1 LDQTNIPIEAS
12 LIRQLTGRGRV
23 NVALTISD
31 PRIGAVTSNFVEVE
45 IADRPGSS
53 ATTITSIEPSR
64 ALAGDAVT
72 INGSGF
78 LPTIGGN
85 RVRIGGIEAQV
96 TEATGAQLKIRVPFG
111 AETGLVTVRAG
122 QGEAT
127 SREPLTIR
135 TSISG
140 FVEDTRRRPIIGVTV
155 RAFPLGGNSFQPI
168 VASKTNSEGV
178 FILPDIPD
186 DEPVFI
192 EIDGST
198 ASVTP
203 RLPRLSLTPVVVA
216 GRDNQLTRPI
226 TMQIP
231 AGPGMKISRPGALL
245 QFSLDVPAYTAEFQN
260 DWIGASDANA
270 AADRT
275 EASQAQQQFC

>member
-1 LDQTNIPIEAS
+1 GISGRSDLSTVNASIGGAQVPVSFAGALPNFFGLDQTNIPIEAS

-127 SREPLTIR
+127 SRE
-135 TSISG
+135 
-140 FVEDTRRRPIIGVTV
+140 
-155 RAFPLGGNSFQPI
+155 
-168 VASKTNSEGV
+168 
-178 FILPDIPD
+178 
-186 DEPVFI
+186 
-192 EIDGST
+192 
-198 ASVTP
+198 
-203 RLPRLSLTPVVVA
+203 
-216 GRDNQLTRPI
+216 
-226 TMQIP
+226 
-231 AGPGMKISRPGALL
+231 
-245 QFSLDVPAYTAEFQN
+245 
-260 DWIGASDANA
+260 
-270 AADRT
+270 
-275 EASQAQQQFC
+275 